1 MKRKSS
7 LVKFILVLV
16 ATAIGLVAS
25 FVSFSFNTIGGNVW
39 NYNGFVHAIDLGLDL
54 EGGVYAVYEASG
66 ETPDDASMNG
76 TVTQL
81 TDMLTNQGYTEAT
94 VVREGTSRIRVEV
107 PDVDDPEEIF
117 NIIGDP
123 AELAFYHSE
132 DASLSS
138 DDEFLFSGDVVTN
151 AVAAVSDNQYV
162 VNLTLNGQGAQI
174 FANATSAHAGD
185 GTFILICETH
195 GDDSA
200 TVISAATITQA
211 ITNGQAMITGGFTA
225 KSAQTLAD
233 RIKSGTF
240 SVPLS
245 LIDCP
250 VVDPTLG
257 SNALIAGLIGGIV
270 AILLIMVFMSVFY
283 KMMGMV
289 ACVTML
295 TYSVLMLFLLAVFP
309 LVQLSLPGIAGI
321 ILSLGMMI
329 DGNVIIYER
338 IKDEYRNGKSILA
351 AYHAGFRKA
360 VSAIVDGNVTT
371 IIAAVMLLIFG
382 TGTISGFGVTLLI
395 GLVLSMFA
403 SLVLTRFLLK
413 WTIAI
418 FGDKDPGLYGLKRR
432 PGFDEA
438 NEEQYI
444 PKPRREKKRKAVVM
458 PNGIAV
464 EVDPDEVAQDEAEA
478 EKQES
483 VPQKNSAEKANSA
496 ENFDDIFGSFD
507 GGDKK

>member
-16 ATAIGLVAS
+16 ATAIGLIAS
-25 FVSFSFNTIGGNVW
+25 FVSFSFNTAGGNTW
-39 NYNGFVHAIDLGLDL
+39 NYNGFIFAIDLGLDL
-54 EGGVYAVYEASG
+54 KGGVYAVYEASG
-66 ETPDDASMNG
+66 ETPEDSSMNG

-81 TDMLTNQGYTEAT
+81 TDMLTNQGFSEAT
-94 VVREGTSRIRVEV
+94 VVREGASRIRVEV

-117 NIIGDP
+117 EIIGDP
-123 AELAFYHSE
+123 AELAFYHST
-132 DASLSS
+132 DAALSS
-138 DDEFLFSGDVVTN
+138 DDELLFGGDAVTN
-151 AVAAVSDNQYV
+151 AVAGIVDGQYV
-162 VNLTLNGQGAQI
+162 VNLTLNGTGRQI
-174 FANATSAHAGD
+174 FANETSEHAGD
-185 GTFILICETH
+185 GTYILICETQ
-195 GDDSA
+195 GDNAA
-200 TVISAATITQA
+200 TVISAATVSSPIP
-211 ITNGQAMITGGFTA
+211 NGQATISGSFTA
-225 KSAQTLAD
+225 DQAQTLAD
-233 RIKSGTF
+233 RIMSGTF

-245 LIDCP
+245 LIDCS

-257 SNALIAGLIGGIV
+257 ANALIAGLVGGII

-289 ACVTML
+289 ACITML
-295 TYSVLMLFLLAVFP
+295 IYTVLMLFLLAVFP

-321 ILSLGMMI
+321 ILSLGMMV

-413 WTIAI
+413 WTLAI
-418 FGDKDPGLYGLKRR
+418 WGTANPKLYGLKRR

-438 NEEQYI
+438 NEEQYV
-444 PKPRREKKRKAVVM
+444 PKKREKRRKAVVLD
-458 PNGIAV
+458 NGLAV
-464 EVDPDEVAQDEAEA
+464 EVDPDAAAEAGNAPAEDSAQDKPAE
-478 EKQES
+478 
-483 VPQKNSAEKANSA
+483 SADSND
-496 ENFDDIFGSFD
+496 FDDIFGSFD